1 MARKFVD
8 CREYPSESRC
18 SLRISGE
25 EEEVVRCAAMHA
37 ADVHGEKDGPE
48 LRNMIRRSL
57 HEEFTIDSISAAQL

>member
-25 EEEVVRCAAMHA
+25 EEEVVRAASMHA
-37 ADVHGEKDGPE
+37 IDVHGEHDGPE
-48 LRNMIRRSL
+48 LRKMIRSSL
-57 HEEFTIDSISAAQL
+57 REEFTTDSISAPPM